1 MTYACP
7 MGYCQCCVEDQ
18 GAIVICLFSVN
29 SMDLNSQCANNR
41 KGSLEVRGIGTLGK
55 IAHCVLH
62 LYVQCVFVRACIR
75 VYKCLRMCVHV
86 WHVGFGCV

>member
-18 GAIVICLFSVN
+18 GAIAICLFSVN

-62 LYVQCVFVRACIR
+62 LYVHVCVCSCLHTCVQMFAYVCAC
-75 VYKCLRMCVHV
+75 VACMC
-86 WHVGFGCV
+86 GM